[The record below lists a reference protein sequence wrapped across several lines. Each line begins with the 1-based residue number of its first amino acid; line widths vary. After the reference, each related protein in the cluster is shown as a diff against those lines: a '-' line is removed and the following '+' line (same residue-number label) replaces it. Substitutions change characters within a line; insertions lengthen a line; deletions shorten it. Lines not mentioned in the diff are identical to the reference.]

1 MTIRYAS
8 EKLFELGCRHPIKET
23 LVYQIRNKYGITE
36 YPTIK
41 ISQVY
46 SLDPSRFGEVIPSY
60 YMLYDDQTNTYYLSS
75 NGDGLNHGEGDADL
89 WFTLE
94 WLLCPYDYNL
104 NQDLTLGISPTNE
117 LVDVYRTSDKLA
129 VPALR
134 YADPFTGEDLYLVR
148 ETYGTFDYHWYNAN
162 DLVSIGYTTSL
173 SSPKE
178 FCIKNVGQS
187 TDTLSIIISDP
198 INQSLYYSVNGEE
211 WFVYTSEVQ
220 LTLSPG
226 ESRYFRGTRASYSVS
241 NYLEIHTDMVF
252 EASGN
257 VMSLIVEH
265 NFDDILTIPGEYA
278 FYRLFYNCKHLITP
292 PELPFTSLSVGCYY
306 NMFMYCS
313 DMTTAPH
320 LPALVGVSNCYR
332 QMFYNCS
339 SLNEISVNLRSG
351 YGSNATTNWVKNVPS
366 NASGKFYKN
375 PQATFWD
382 SLTVGTNGIPTD
394 WSVIDLPASRSMFDI
409 DDDLDQTNEPN
420 IFVESASVI
429 GT

>member
-8 EKLFELGCRHPIKET
+8 EKLFELGCRHPIEDV

-36 YPTIK
+36 YPTTK

-46 SLDPSRFGEVIPSY
+46 RLDPSRFGEVIPNY
-60 YMLYDDQTNTYYLSS
+60 YLLYDEQTNRYYLSS
-75 NGDGLNHGEGDADL
+75 NGDGLNHGEGDDDL
-89 WFTLE
+89 WFTLD
-94 WLLCPYDYNL
+94 WLLYPYDYNL
-104 NQDLTLGISPTNE
+104 RQDPTLGISPTNE

-148 ETYGTFDYHWYNAN
+148 ETYGTFDYHWYNAD
-162 DLVSIGYTTSL
+162 DLTSIGYTTSL

-178 FCIKNVGQS
+178 FCIKNVGRS
-187 TDTLSIIISDP
+187 TDTLSITISDP
-198 INQSLYYSVNGEE
+198 VNQTLYYSGDGDE
-211 WFVYTSEVQ
+211 WFPYTSEVQ

-226 ESRYFRGTRASYSVS
+226 GLLYFKGSRTNYSVS
-241 NYLEIHTDMVF
+241 NYLEIHTDMSF

-257 VMSLIVEH
+257 VMSLIVER

-313 DMTTAPH
+313 DMVTAPY
-320 LPALVGVSNCYR
+320 LPALVGVSSCYR
-332 QMFYNCS
+332 QMFYGCT
-339 SLNEISVNLRSG
+339 SLSEISVNLRSG
-351 YGSNATTNWVKNVPS
+351 YGSNATTNWVRNVT
-366 NASGKFYKN
+366 SGSGGSFYKN
-375 PQATFWD
+375 SQATFWD
-382 SLTVGTNGIPTD
+382 SLTAGTNGVPTD
-394 WSVIDLPASRSMFDI
+394 WSVYDLSASRSLFDI
-409 DDDLDQTNEPN
+409 DDSFDQTNDPN
-420 IFVESASVI
+420 IFVEDTSFV
-429 GT
+429 